1 MNELALTV
9 VHTICPKNSPALQ
22 GQLGTRVHPSN
33 AVAVLSRPSN
43 SRSRVVARSLC
54 AREQQH
60 RHVHVSLLPCGRG
73 SLPPPGGDP
82 RLAPRRV
89 GARRLVPGARASRSF
104 KTHAPMTRQPSHSKR
119 PFHAVSSR
127 SRPWPPWPTTRPA
140 PASARSSTPDSPP
153 EPSAP
158 SRSRPSSPST
168 GAAPSRHTARSDR
181 VRLSAERTQRGRG
194 LFTSVPPIVRAPRDE
209 C

>member
-1 MNELALTV
+1 MDPGA
-9 VHTICPKNSPALQ
+9 PGGGA
-22 GQLGTRVHPSN
+22 
-33 AVAVLSRPSN
+33 A
-43 SRSRVVARSLC
+43 
-54 AREQQH
+54 
-60 RHVHVSLLPCGRG
+60 
-73 SLPPPGGDP
+73 PPGQHAGGAARGGAGARAVVGAAGDERIRARGHP
-82 RLAPRRV
+82 PVGGRAPGAPRRV

-119 PFHAVSSR
+119 PFDAVSSR

-194 LFTSVPPIVRAPRDE
+194 LFTSVPPIVRAPRDR